1 MGSCPITVRVL
12 KAAPKQTE
20 NVIKDNGLLQRDY
33 LAKATNGSREGEK
46 KTPQCFFYGVTG
58 YLKQTKNSS

>member
-1 MGSCPITVRVL
+1 MRVL

-33 LAKATNGSREGEK
+33 LAKATNGSREG
-46 KTPQCFFYGVTG
+46 G
-58 YLKQTKNSS
+58 KNHSVSSMELLAI

>member
-46 KTPQCFFYGVTG
+46 KNPTMFLLWSYWLFKTN
-58 YLKQTKNSS
+58 KK